1 MATPGPSHAAP
12 RGAGS
17 RGWTLVPVGT
27 KLEAGG
33 GLWKWPAVT
42 TVTSLRPRPGAAR
55 WPSQSYT
62 HTQTPTE
69 ASGHPSRES
78 VRLWGG
84 RGASVWIQELASPP
98 TSPWNQHFPAANLSD
113 LSMDFTTIGP
123 PSPANHRR
131 EPTESTAES
140 GPSPLLPQPGPWPG
154 PRDTG
159 LRRCPSRTW
168 RRPAPA
174 PLPTRSAEW
183 PLSLSLRGPVAL
195 LPHGPPSSTLAR

>member
-27 KLEAGG
+27 KLEAGEALEVASRHDSDEPASTAGGSALAFPKLHTHADTHG
-33 GLWKWPAVT
+33 GL
-42 TVTSLRPRPGAAR
+42 RPPQPGVGAALG
-55 WPSQSYT
+55 W
-62 HTQTPTE
+62 E
-69 ASGHPSRES
+69 GGICVDSGAGKP
-78 VRLWGG
+78 
-84 RGASVWIQELASPP
+84 PP

-113 LSMDFTTIGP
+113 LSTDFTTVGP

-195 LPHGPPSSTLAR
+195 LPHGPPSSTPAR